1 MECKMLFYV
10 SCSEKQT
17 TIQSKTHK
25 DAALKY
31 VTENKD
37 YGQIICVSDQ
47 EITYNNSDSQVFF
60 LADALKQSQNSKNIT
75 ENFRVVY

>member
-1 MECKMLFYV
+1 MLFYV

-31 VTENKD
+31 VTENKG

-47 EITYNNSDSQVFF
+47 KITYNNSDSQVFF